1 MQAYN
6 MTGVYNVLI
15 GEMYKQDEM
24 KLEDFEYKS
33 IRDRMFLDSL
43 VGVTIIGLPKIGSA
57 VVQTVDGK
65 IYFLS
70 ILPPVLGFD
79 NVIEL
84 GHSTDKVSLYTTTVS
99 SPTGDYIGLRLTMI
113 GVFDVLVK

>member
-6 MTGVYNVLI
+6 MTGVFNVWI
-15 GEMYKQDEM
+15 GEMYKQEEM

-33 IRDRMFLDSL
+33 IRDRLFLDSL
-43 VGVTIIGLPKIGSA
+43 VGVTIIGLPKIGA
-57 VVQTVDGK
+57 AIAQTVDGK

-84 GHSTDKVSLYTTTVS
+84 GHSKEKVSVYSTAVL
-99 SPTGDYIGLRLTMI
+99 SPSREAIGLRLTMM